1 MPSQAEAAED
11 AYERGD
17 HAVARRQ
24 ARAILSTA
32 GGAADEQRE
41 RAQRLLD
48 RTQNDRAV
56 YVLLAACV
64 LFFLVIVITYA
75 SPG

>member
-1 MPSQAEAAED
+1 MPSEAEAAED

-24 ARAILSTA
+24 ARAILA
-32 GGAADEQRE
+32 GGAPDEQRE

-64 LFFLVIVITYA
+64 LFFLVIVITYT